1 MSKRVRVHLLDNDED
16 RVETVGPFNDVIL
29 YNWFK
34 EKYESESGSVQLSI
48 SEAMDVA
55 SELYPLLVE
64 IQIPESID
72 HINSVSALNSLRS
85 ISSVCQELLRFK
97 SNNRRFSGFEIRWG

>member
-34 EKYESESGSVQLSI
+34 EK
-48 SEAMDVA
+48 
-55 SELYPLLVE
+55 
-64 IQIPESID
+64 
-72 HINSVSALNSLRS
+72 
-85 ISSVCQELLRFK
+85 
-97 SNNRRFSGFEIRWG
+97 